1 MAVDY
6 DGDQPWADKAV
17 DEFYTTAMD
26 PDSIREEIERFG
38 SRIIHR
44 VLSDTPTEMQVW
56 SPDNQDSL
64 DVDMTSYAEGRY
76 AEEIAEAIQNAADTL
91 IDQIQGARFA

>member
-1 MAVDY
+1 MAVNY
-6 DGDQPWADKAV
+6 DGDQPWAEKAV

-26 PDSIREEIERFG
+26 PEHIREEIERFG

-44 VLSDTPTEMQVW
+44 VLSDTPTEMEVW
-56 SPDNQDSL
+56 TSDNQDSL
-64 DVDMTSYAEGRY
+64 TVDMTSYAEGRY
-76 AEEIAEAIQNAADTL
+76 AEEITEAIQTAADIL